1 VRRRLALRAP
11 LSFRW
16 RVGRA
21 QATTSAFL
29 RTLRRHAMLD
39 YLACRGDEAT
49 KSPYPL
55 PPDDAFRDK
64 FPEMAHWIKMSL
76 ISPGVSYIKLTTL
89 EKLHELL
96 HLHPDVQC
104 SLRMRLPQHTSTLLD
119 IAPLG
124 YQSYYFQLLT
134 VPHFSLIC
142 Q

>member
-1 VRRRLALRAP
+1 
-11 LSFRW
+11 
-16 RVGRA
+16 
-21 QATTSAFL
+21 
-29 RTLRRHAMLD
+29 MLD
-39 YLACRGDEAT
+39 YLACRGGDEAT

-55 PPDDAFRDK
+55 PPDDAFGDK